1 MTFNFGSI
9 SHGTLLASDLIPT
22 FLSEL
27 RDRVTCDDDLD
38 ELASGIAWLENLDIE
53 ELTAAFY
60 GSEFAADLVDR
71 LIDELN
77 EDLPP
82 FVYFGAHPGD
92 GSDFGYWFDSESF
105 ERSVFDKETFK
116 TDELPDACPE
126 GYDCVAVIS
135 DHGNVTLYDSNLTE
149 LYAIV

>member
-1 MTFNFGSI
+1 MAFNFGSL
-9 SHGTLLASDLIPT
+9 SHGTLLASDLIPA
-22 FLSEL
+22 FVSEL
-27 RDRVTCDDDLD
+27 RDRVTYDDDLD
-38 ELASGIAWLENLDIE
+38 ELALGIDWLEKLGIDE
-53 ELTAAFY
+53 VTDAFY
-60 GSEFAADLVDR
+60 GSEFALALVDR

-77 EDLPP
+77 EGLPP

-105 ERSVFDKETFK
+105 ERSVQDKETFK
-116 TDELPDACPE
+116 IDELPDTCPS

-135 DHGNVTLYDSNLTE
+135 DHGNITLYDSNLTE